1 MDKNLLLKKGK
12 ELFVMTLKEQQE
24 KIRER
29 LKEAQ
34 KNITETV
41 SETIAKLAI
50 GKNIEKQI
58 SNLQKGIELSVKLV
72 LQALDV
78 PTRKEIND
86 LEKKLDTI
94 AAKLDKLSGDK
105 KKGKGKGVGKKKD
118 EQK

>member
-1 MDKNLLLKKGK
+1 MS
-12 ELFVMTLKEQQE
+12 LKEQQE

-41 SETIAKLAI
+41 SEAMAKLAI
-50 GKNIEKQI
+50 GKNVEKQI
-58 SNLQKGIELSVKLV
+58 GNLQKGIEVSVRLV

-86 LEKKLDTI
+86 LEKKLDTL
-94 AAKLDKLSGDK
+94 AAKLDKLSGGSK
-105 KKGKGKGVGKKKD
+105 KKGGKKKGD
-118 EQK
+118 AK